1 MPETYD
7 KNDLYRQIE
16 ELFIRFRIV
25 SISVVLRL
33 LEEQFYCQ
41 ELICLLEIITA
52 REILSRDL
60 LRALRENEC
69 DKDFF
74 EMLLEGMDNENVLIF
89 KDFSIKE
96 RYFHSA

>member
-7 KNDLYRQIE
+7 KNELYKQIE
-16 ELFIRFRIV
+16 EQFIRFRIV
-25 SISVVLRL
+25 SMSVVLRL

-41 ELICLLEIITA
+41 ELIHLLEIITGN
-52 REILSRDL
+52 SVFSKDL
-60 LRALRENEC
+60 LRALRENER

-74 EMLLEGMDNENVLIF
+74 EMLLEGMNNENVLIF

-96 RYFHSA
+96 RFFYSE